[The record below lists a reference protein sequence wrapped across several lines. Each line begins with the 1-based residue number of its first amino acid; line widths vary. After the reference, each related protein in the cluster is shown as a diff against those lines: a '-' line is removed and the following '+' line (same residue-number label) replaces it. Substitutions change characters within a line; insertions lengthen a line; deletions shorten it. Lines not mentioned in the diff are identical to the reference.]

1 VRATPDGCDPGRL
14 QIVPDFL
21 HSTTF
26 LLILVQVTHM
36 ILEVIFW
43 IAFIAVSQAIA
54 GIYYRRR
61 DLRYGP
67 HRSRRSKAGNWGRQ
81 NSINGI
87 PRTGGGWNI

>member
-1 VRATPDGCDPGRL
+1 
-14 QIVPDFL
+14 
-21 HSTTF
+21 
-26 LLILVQVTHM
+26 LLILLQVIHM

-54 GIYYRRR
+54 RIYYRRR
-61 DLRYGP
+61 DVRYGP